1 VSTGEPV
8 SAAQDSTLSSPISP
22 LASPP
27 SPLIIC
33 DNLVKIYQVADLESV
48 ALQGL
53 DLVVAPGELMGI
65 VGPSGSGK
73 STLMNI
79 LGGIDRPSAG
89 RVWVDGQDLLKM
101 SDAALNRYRRSKVG
115 FVWQQGSRNLVPYLS
130 ALENVELPMTL
141 AGQAGRSRRK
151 RAEELLET
159 VGLAER
165 QHHHLGQ
172 MSGGEQQRVAIAVAL
187 ANNPILLL
195 ADEPTGEVDSAT
207 ALTIYQTFQRLNR
220 EYGLTTLIVSH
231 DPGIARH
238 VNRVVAI
245 RDGKTATETVRQSV
259 LNHTSERDLE
269 NAGGGEEPEEEE
281 VFEELVVLDSAGRLQ
296 VPKEYLEQFDI
307 KGRARLELAEE
318 GILIRPAPQAA
329 NAQAIGTSVTD
340 LVPTPEARGWPSIK
354 ALPPALQA
362 ALDRAAGF
370 EGNLRRR
377 ISQAVARL
385 PFARRSRTAPTKE
398 SEPGFLDSRK
408 RDDGDGR
415 DV

>member
-1 VSTGEPV
+1 MAQEPF
-8 SAAQDSTLSSPISP
+8 
-22 LASPP
+22 
-27 SPLIIC
+27 IIC

-53 DLVVAPGELMGI
+53 DLVVASGELLGI

-115 FVWQQGSRNLVPYLS
+115 FVWQQGSRNLVPYLN

-141 AGQAGRSRRK
+141 AGQDGGGK
-151 RAEELLET
+151 RQQAKELLEA

-165 QHHHLGQ
+165 RHHRLAQ

-207 ALTIYQTFQRLNR
+207 ALTIYRTFQHLNR

-238 VNRVVAI
+238 VDRVVAI

-259 LNHTSERDLE
+259 LNG
-269 NAGGGEEPEEEE
+269 APGGDSATEDGVAEEEE
-281 VFEELVVLDSAGRLQ
+281 VFEELAVLDSAGRLQ
-296 VPKEYLEQFDI
+296 VPKEYLEYFDI
-307 KGRARLELAEE
+307 RGRARLELTEE
-318 GILIRPAPQAA
+318 GILIRPAPQSAHTQAA
-329 NAQAIGTSVTD
+329 ETGVTD
-340 LVPTPEARGWPSIK
+340 LLPTPGSRGWPGLGAVLAS
-354 ALPPALQA
+354 LQA
-362 ALDRAAGF
+362 VRNRAHSLTGGLRNRWRGSRSPADR
-370 EGNLRRR
+370 E
-377 ISQAVARL
+377 
-385 PFARRSRTAPTKE
+385 
-398 SEPGFLDSRK
+398 
-408 RDDGDGR
+408 
-415 DV
+415 